1 MESRFFIFYSI
12 IVDYF
17 RKYNILDNMKT
28 ATVRQLRHDFGEVLS
43 WIMDG
48 EEVIITKHRR
58 SIARMLP
65 VVSEEENQVKMPD
78 FFKRMEKVFGSK
90 ILKSKDIQG
99 VIDYDRGD
107 F

>member
-1 MESRFFIFYSI
+1 
-12 IVDYF
+12 
-17 RKYNILDNMKT
+17 MKT

-78 FFKRMEKVFGSK
+78 FFKRMEKVFGSR

>member
-1 MESRFFIFYSI
+1 
-12 IVDYF
+12 
-17 RKYNILDNMKT
+17 MKT

>member
-1 MESRFFIFYSI
+1 
-12 IVDYF
+12 
-17 RKYNILDNMKT
+17 MKT
-28 ATVRQLRHDFGEVLS
+28 ATITQMRHDFGEVLS

-48 EEVIITKHRR
+48 EEVIITKHSR

-65 VVSEEENQVKMPD
+65 IVPKKDRHVKMPD
-78 FFKRMEKVFGSK
+78 FSARMEKIFSSRS
-90 ILKSKDIQG
+90 LKSKELQN